1 MIKMKT
7 RDAKGAYVA
16 AMNGLSRTPLDAAG
30 DVTPRGPAA
39 QEASHIDLERYR
51 LAAIV
56 DSSDDAIIGLT
67 LDGRIETWNPGAQK
81 LFGYSLDEVRGLPS
95 MILVPADNA
104 TVVESLLEQIRSGE
118 RVQNYESTRVRKD
131 GGRVDVSL
139 NISPIR
145 DGSGRLVGASVIAR
159 DIAESK
165 KARLAL
171 EQARQELEQRVAERT
186 AELKQLNEKLS
197 LNVSEQIRINRQLQ
211 AEVEKRRRL
220 EQRVLQVSEREQ
232 RRIGQDMHDGLG
244 QHLTGVACL
253 SKALQ
258 RKLEEAGSSLGVAEC
273 GQLVELVDQAIQQT
287 RDLARGLYP
296 AELETHG
303 LLASLTTF
311 AATARQMYESSCR
324 VVYGPP
330 LPELDLRTSIQLY
343 RIAQEAVSNALKH
356 GHAKNIVISLRP
368 QKTGFDLS
376 IEDDGVGIAEGA
388 ERSGGMGLAIMRYR
402 AESIGAQLEIK
413 RKQGTGTVVLC
424 RVRFYS
430 ENNASE

>member
-1 MIKMKT
+1 
-7 RDAKGAYVA
+7 
-16 AMNGLSRTPLDAAG
+16 MNGLGRTSTDAAK
-30 DVTPRGPAA
+30 DLSAPGPAA
-39 QEASHIDLERYR
+39 QDRSDIDLERYR

-67 LDGRIETWNPGAQK
+67 LDGRIETWNPGAEK
-81 LFGYSLDEVRGLPS
+81 LFGYSLEEVRGLPS
-95 MILVPADNA
+95 MILVPADNS

-145 DGSGRLVGASVIAR
+145 DGAGRLVGASVIAR

-165 KARLAL
+165 RARLAL
-171 EQARQELEQRVAERT
+171 ERAREELEQRVAERT

-197 LNVSEQIRINRQLQ
+197 ENVAKQIRINGQLQ
-211 AEVEKRRRL
+211 AEVKARRHL

-258 RKLEEAGSSLGVAEC
+258 RKLEAAGSSLGVGEC
-273 GQLVELVDQAIQQT
+273 LQLVELVDEAIQQT

-311 AATARQMYESSCR
+311 AATARQMYDSSCR

-330 LPELDLRTSIQLY
+330 LPEPDLRTSIQLY

-356 GHAKNIVISLRP
+356 GRAKNIVISLRP
-368 QKTGFDLS
+368 QEAGFELS
-376 IEDDGVGIAEGA
+376 IEDDGAGIAEGA

-402 AESIGAQLEIK
+402 AESIGAQLEVK
-413 RKQGTGTVVLC
+413 RRQGTGTVVLC
-424 RVRFYS
+424 RVRFHA
-430 ENNASE
+430 ENNAGK

>member
-1 MIKMKT
+1 
-7 RDAKGAYVA
+7 
-16 AMNGLSRTPLDAAG
+16 MNGLGRTSTDAAK
-30 DVTPRGPAA
+30 DLSAPGPAA
-39 QEASHIDLERYR
+39 QDRSDIDLERYR

-67 LDGRIETWNPGAQK
+67 LDGRIETWNPGAEK
-81 LFGYSLDEVRGLPS
+81 LFGYSLEEVRGLPS
-95 MILVPADNA
+95 MILVPADNS

-145 DGSGRLVGASVIAR
+145 DGAGRLVGASVIAR

-171 EQARQELEQRVAERT
+171 ERARQELEQRVAERT
-186 AELKQLNEKLS
+186 AELKQLNEKLGQ
-197 LNVSEQIRINRQLQ
+197 NVAEQIRINGQLQ
-211 AEVEKRRRL
+211 AEVKTRRRL

-258 RKLEEAGSSLGVAEC
+258 RKLEAAGSSLGVGEC
-273 GQLVELVDQAIQQT
+273 LQLVELVDEAIQQT

-311 AATARQMYESSCR
+311 AATARQMYDTSCR

-330 LPELDLRTSIQLY
+330 LPEPDLRTSIQLY

-356 GHAKNIVISLRP
+356 GRAKNIVISLRP
-368 QKTGFDLS
+368 QEAGFELS
-376 IEDDGVGIAEGA
+376 IEDDGAGIAEGA

-402 AESIGAQLEIK
+402 AESIGAQLEVK
-413 RKQGTGTVVLC
+413 KKEETGTVVLC
-424 RVRFYS
+424 RVRFHT
-430 ENNASE
+430 ENNAGN

>member
-1 MIKMKT
+1 
-7 RDAKGAYVA
+7 
-16 AMNGLSRTPLDAAG
+16 MNGLGRSSTDAAKG
-30 DVTPRGPAA
+30 LSGRGPAA
-39 QEASHIDLERYR
+39 QDASPLDLERYR

-56 DSSDDAIIGLT
+56 DSTDDAIIGLT
-67 LDGRIETWNPGAQK
+67 LDGRIETWNPGAEK
-81 LFGYSLDEVRGLPS
+81 LFGYSIEEVRGLPS
-95 MILVPADNA
+95 MILVPADNS

-118 RVQNYESTRVRKD
+118 RVQNYESIRVRKD
-131 GGRVDVSL
+131 GARVDVSL

-145 DGSGRLVGASVIAR
+145 DGAGRLVGASVIAR

-171 EQARQELEQRVAERT
+171 ERARQELEQRVAERT
-186 AELKQLNEKLS
+186 AELKQLNEKLGQ
-197 LNVSEQIRINRQLQ
+197 NVAEQIRINGQLQ
-211 AEVEKRRRL
+211 AEVKARRRL
-220 EQRVLQVSEREQ
+220 EQRLLQVSEREQ

-258 RKLEEAGSSLGVAEC
+258 RKLEAAGALGVGEC
-273 GQLVELVDQAIQQT
+273 AQLVELVDQAIQQT

-303 LLASLTTF
+303 LPASLTTF
-311 AATARQMYESSCR
+311 AATARQMYDSSCR
-324 VVYGPP
+324 VVCGPP
-330 LPELDLRTSIQLY
+330 LPEPDLRTSIQLY

-356 GHAKNIVISLRP
+356 GHAKNIVIGLRA
-368 QKTGFDLS
+368 QNAGFELS

-402 AESIGAQLEIK
+402 AESIGAQLEVK
-413 RKQGTGTVVLC
+413 KKEETGTVVLC
-424 RVRFYS
+424 RVRFQA
-430 ENNASE
+430 ENNASK